1 MGPMIGLFYFGWLF
15 LVLAFAAA
23 SAEAVISGPGLF
35 MSAHDLWYAL
45 SAKHFT
51 ITQIRVERISLVLWN
66 PLLTTFLSVPAW
78 LIFAVP
84 GTWLSWRFRPGR
96 RLTPAE
102 EEDHRKHV
110 ENLFLYDEL
119 AADAK
124 RQGYADED
132 DDMSPD
138 HDGHETLVAM
148 EDLAVPTDEEMV
160 SEIDIAISDPQTIEV
175 KLDPRDGTFKDRH
188 GDGQP

>member
-1 MGPMIGLFYFGWLF
+1 MIGLFYFGWLF

-23 SAEAVISGPGLF
+23 SAETVMSGPGLF

-51 ITQIRVERISLVLWN
+51 ISQIRIERISLTLWN
-66 PLLTTFLSVPAW
+66 PVVTTLLAPPAW
-78 LIFAVP
+78 LLFAIP
-84 GTWLSWRFRPGR
+84 GVALSWYHRPGR

-119 AADAK
+119 AEEAK
-124 RQGYADED
+124 RTGYADAGEG

-138 HDGHETLVAM
+138 HTGHDTLDAM
-148 EDLAVPTDEEMV
+148 EEEPVPTDEEMEK
-160 SEIDIAISDPQTIEV
+160 EIETAISDTHTIEV
-175 KLDPRDGTFKDRH
+175 QIDPKDDVFKEK
-188 GDGQP
+188 